1 MYLLSYMWSYLA
13 LITLWCKCF
22 HSSLVDEE
30 TKGQRGKK
38 KKKKKLPKLSN
49 PGLLNLTVIL
59 LQHTIDSSLVP
70 ELTSPNRLCL
80 VYVVK
85 ANLWSDLA
93 WKEGIL
99 FFFSPFTIISVECY
113 DLLILLLAWRS
124 DALIKSRLP
133 FPHHIFQG
141 LGEVQDKY
149 FGRTSIPHKLHILR

>member
-30 TKGQRGKK
+30 TKGQRGK

-93 WKEGIL
+93 WKERNSIL
-99 FFFSPFTIISVECY
+99 FFSFHNNLSGVLWSFNFAPGMKVWCAHQVSAPLPPSYFSRV
-113 DLLILLLAWRS
+113 RRG
-124 DALIKSRLP
+124 SRQV
-133 FPHHIFQG
+133 FW
-141 LGEVQDKY
+141 KN
-149 FGRTSIPHKLHILR
+149 